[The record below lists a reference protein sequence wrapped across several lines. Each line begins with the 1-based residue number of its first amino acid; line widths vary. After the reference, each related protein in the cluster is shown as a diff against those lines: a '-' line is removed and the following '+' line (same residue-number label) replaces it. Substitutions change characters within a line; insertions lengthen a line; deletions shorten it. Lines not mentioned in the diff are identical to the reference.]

1 MRFVWPSLV
10 AATVLGSLPAW
21 PFAHAQVGSVIEN
34 VELATVDGRK
44 HALLSNA
51 TANVFL
57 FFKPGQ
63 EHSRAVLQQVAVCAR
78 DLSTQ
83 SVHWVAVVSSRFSRT
98 EIDAEV
104 RETGIRMPVLIDDGD
119 ALYGR
124 LGVALVPVTGIT
136 DRDHRLVAYQ
146 PFTKINY
153 VEVVRARIRHLLKEI
168 SDAEL
173 AQVLNPPKATQGGDV
188 EVAHRRLKLAE
199 KLWRAGNAATAQE
212 NVRQSIAKDP
222 TFAPAHALLGKILT
236 AQGRWADAVDAFEQA
251 LKLDP
256 ANALAREALEADLT
270 TLRLKQ
276 ADRTATE
283 EERLRLSRLQRVLG
297 RQEHSRDEPPPQ
309 PPGVAPPAGTAP
321 PPGEK

>member
-1 MRFVWPSLV
+1 VWPSLV

-188 EVAHRRLKLAE
+188 EVALSWPRNCGERGTPRPRRRTCARVSRRIPRLLPHMRCWARSSRPKAGGPTRWMPSNRRSNWIRLTRWRE
-199 KLWRAGNAATAQE
+199 KRWR
-212 NVRQSIAKDP
+212 
-222 TFAPAHALLGKILT
+222 LT
-236 AQGRWADAVDAFEQA
+236 
-251 LKLDP
+251 
-256 ANALAREALEADLT
+256 
-270 TLRLKQ
+270 
-276 ADRTATE
+276 
-283 EERLRLSRLQRVLG
+283 SR
-297 RQEHSRDEPPPQ
+297 
-309 PPGVAPPAGTAP
+309 ACA
-321 PPGEK
+321 